1 MRHFLV
7 WVKLPASSGSQ
18 ETDIINRTPRS
29 QPQFC
34 TTWSAL
40 LLVILTG
47 PLWASPGE
55 QIDAEALIDRM
66 EELYRGAASR
76 AELTMQIETP
86 HYSRTM
92 NMTSVSRGDTHSF
105 IRILTPRKDRGIA
118 TLRIDGDMWNYF
130 PKINKVIKV
139 PPSMMTSGWMGSD
152 FNNDDLVKQTKLTD
166 EYNLTVTES
175 DKDYTIVLAPKSETV
190 TVWGQIDY
198 VVSKDPLLP
207 LRQSFYDERGR
218 MIRRMTFS
226 DVQDF
231 DGRQL
236 PSKMVMETLNKPGH
250 HTVITYDSLSFDS
263 TIYDDVFTLRQLKR
277 RF

>member
-18 ETDIINRTPRS
+18 EKDIINRTPRS
-29 QPQFC
+29 QHQFYA
-34 TTWSAL
+34 TWSAL

-86 HYSRTM
+86 NYSRTM

-175 DKDYTIVLAPKSETV
+175 ANDYTIVLAPKSETV

-263 TIYDDVFTLRQLKR
+263 TINDDVFTLRQLKR

>member
-1 MRHFLV
+1 MV

-29 QPQFC
+29 QHQFC
-34 TTWSAL
+34 ATWSAL

-55 QIDAEALIDRM
+55 RIDAQALIDRM
-66 EELYRGAASR
+66 EELYRGEASR

-86 HYSRTM
+86 NYSRTM
-92 NMTSVSRGDTHSF
+92 NMTSVSRGDTRSF
-105 IRILTPRKDRGIA
+105 IRILTPRDRYRDSA
-118 TLRIDGDMWNYF
+118 HRRHMELF

-175 DKDYTIVLAPKSETV
+175 DNDYTIVLVPKSETV

-198 VVSKDPLLP
+198 VVSKDPLPP

-218 MIRRMTFS
+218 VIRRMTFS
-226 DVQDF
+226 DVQDL

-250 HTVITYDSLSFDS
+250 FTVIT
-263 TIYDDVFTLRQLKR
+263 TTH
-277 RF
+277 

>member
-7 WVKLPASSGSQ
+7 SVKLPASSGSQ
-18 ETDIINRTPRS
+18 ETDIIYRTPRS
-29 QPQFC
+29 QPQFYATC
-34 TTWSAL
+34 SAL

-86 HYSRTM
+86 NYSRTM
-92 NMTSVSRGDTHSF
+92 NMTSASRGDTHSF

-175 DKDYTIVLAPKSETV
+175 EKDYTILLAPKSETV

-236 PSKMVMETLNKPGH
+236 PSKIVMETLNKPGH
-250 HTVITYDSLSFDS
+250 HTVINYDSLSFDS
-263 TIYDDVFTLRQLKR
+263 TINDDVFTLRQLKR